1 MARNRD
7 RQALRVR
14 NTIIAFVALV
24 AILVISYGTLYSTG
38 VTESGTFVAG
48 EHYRVVEN
56 PPRRRPGEPLTVT
69 EYFAYNCVHC
79 WNFDPL
85 LEDWRAGL
93 PDGIRLDRS
102 PVAYSSPIQNLLAR
116 SYFALDQLGALE
128 QNHERIFRA
137 IHENGRQF
145 LSADMMADFVDGNG
159 TSRQV
164 FLDAYNS
171 AEVRRALRSAEDA
184 QIQFDIRSTPT
195 LVVADRYVVNM
206 NYGRKLALDIAD
218 HLLEQ
223 ELSGASAAGNE
234 G

>member
-24 AILVISYGTLYSTG
+24 AILVISYGTLYSSG
-38 VTESGTFVAG
+38 VTESGEFVAG
-48 EHYRVVEN
+48 EHYRVIED
-56 PPRRRPGEPLTVT
+56 PPRRRPGEPVTVT
-69 EYFAYNCVHC
+69 EFFAYNCIHC
-79 WNFDPL
+79 WNFDPMV
-85 LEDWRAGL
+85 EDWSAKL
-93 PDGIRLDRS
+93 PEGIRLERS

-116 SYFALDQLGALE
+116 SYLALE
-128 QNHERIFRA
+128 QLDALEANHERIFRA

-145 LSADMMADFVDGNG
+145 LSADMMADFIDGNG
-159 TSRQV
+159 TSRQA

-171 AEVRRALRSAEDA
+171 AEVQRALRSAENA
-184 QIQFDIRSTPT
+184 QVQFDIRSTPT

-223 ELSGASAAGNE
+223 ELSGAAPERSG